1 MVYFDNASTTAPHYF
16 AKDYAWMWGNSN
28 SPHGLGMK
36 ARQQLEAAREGVK
49 ACLGVSSG
57 KVIFG
62 HSASQLLNNFA
73 AYRLNSFCNKQEHD
87 SVYSF
92 CYDINKLD
100 LNHHA
105 PKAIFHQYVNQLSG
119 EIYNIEDIC
128 EQIST
133 SYDFFC
139 SDLTAAIG
147 KVPIPKNLNSWW
159 CDMVVFSAHKFHGPK
174 GVGIMWVSDNLAEHL
189 ALSNDSKNEYGFY
202 HGTTDVPSI
211 VASVQALVAA
221 QYNVEAIEKH
231 STKLLDHL
239 EKKLIENG
247 INYHLVWNE
256 HKTNAINLIT
266 LYGINADALV
276 QYLSTKEIYISP
288 AASACAENHDYRV
301 AMALGLTK
309 EEAEHSIRVS
319 FSLENTLE
327 DVDKFVDGV
336 KKFKEM
342 FV

>member
-1 MVYFDNASTTAPHYF
+1 MVYFDNAATTQPHYF

-28 SPHGLGMK
+28 SPHGFGMK

-62 HSASQLLNNFA
+62 HSASQLLSNFA
-73 AYRLNSFCNKQEHD
+73 DYGPSSFCDKKEHD

-92 CYDINKLD
+92 CLD
-100 LNHHA
+100 VNNLN
-105 PKAIFHQYVNQLSG
+105 PIYRSNKAIFHQYVNQLSG
-119 EIYNIEDIC
+119 LIYDIVRVGK
-128 EQIST
+128 QAQADG
-133 SYDFFC
+133 YFFC

-147 KVPIPKNLNSWW
+147 KVPIPKNLDKW

-174 GVGIMWVSDNLAEHL
+174 GVGIMWMSDDLASCL
-189 ALSNDSKNEYGFY
+189 CLSNDSKNEYGFY

-221 QYNVEAIEKH
+221 QCNVEAMEKH
-231 STKLLDHL
+231 STELLDHL
-239 EKKLIENG
+239 EEKLIENG
-247 INYHLVWNE
+247 INHHLVWDE

-276 QYLSTKEIYISP
+276 QYLSTKGIYISP
-288 AASACAENHDYRV
+288 AASACAEEGDYRV
-301 AMALGLTK
+301 AMALGLSK

-319 FSLENTLE
+319 FSLENTLKDIDE
-327 DVDKFVDGV
+327 FVDGV

>member
-1 MVYFDNASTTAPHYF
+1 MVYFDNAATTAPHYF

-28 SPHGLGMK
+28 SSHGFGMK
-36 ARQQLEAAREGVK
+36 TRQQLEAAREGVK

-62 HSASQLLNNFA
+62 HSASQLLSNFA
-73 AYRLNSFCNKQEHD
+73 AYRLNSFCDKQEHD

-92 CYDINKLD
+92 CYDIHKL
-100 LNHHA
+100 NPNYHT

-119 EIYNIEDIC
+119 EVYDIENIGKQAKVDG
-128 EQIST
+128 
-133 SYDFFC
+133 YFFC
-139 SDLTAAIG
+139 SDFTAAIG
-147 KVPIPKNLNSWW
+147 KERIPPHLDKW

-189 ALSNDSKNEYGFY
+189 GLSKDSKNEYGFY

-221 QYNVEAIEKH
+221 QYNVEAMRIH
-231 STKLLDHL
+231 STMLREYLESKLN
-239 EKKLIENG
+239 END
-247 INYHLVWNE
+247 IIYKCMKAEN
-256 HKTNAINLIT
+256 KTDSINLIT
-266 LYGINADALV
+266 LQDINTDALV

-319 FSLENTLE
+319 FSLENTLKDIDE
-327 DVDKFVDGV
+327 FVDGV

>member
-1 MVYFDNASTTAPHYF
+1 MVYLDNAATTKPHYF

-28 SPHGLGMK
+28 SPHGFGMK

-62 HSASQLLNNFA
+62 HSASQLLSMFA
-73 AYRLNSFCNKQEHD
+73 CCGLNSFCDKQEHD

-92 CYDINKLD
+92 CYDIHKL
-100 LNHHA
+100 NPNYHT

-119 EIYNIEDIC
+119 EVYDIGNIGKQAKADG
-128 EQIST
+128 
-133 SYDFFC
+133 YFFC
-139 SDLTAAIG
+139 SDFTAAIG
-147 KVPIPKNLNSWW
+147 KERIPPHLDKW

-174 GVGIMWVSDNLAEHL
+174 GVGIMWVSDNLAKYL
-189 ALSNDSKNEYGFY
+189 ALSEDSKNEYGFY

-221 QYNVEAIEKH
+221 QYNVEAIQLH
-231 STKLLDHL
+231 STMLMGSLKTKL
-239 EKKLIENG
+239 KENG
-247 INYHLVWNE
+247 IDYTLIRNCSKN
-256 HKTNAINLIT
+256 NATNLIT

-276 QYLSTKEIYISP
+276 QYLSTKGIYISP
-288 AASACAENHDYRV
+288 AASACSENHDYRV
-301 AMALGLTK
+301 PMAHGLTQ
-309 EEAEHSIRVS
+309 EEAKQSIRVS
-319 FSLENTLE
+319 FSLENTLKDIDE
-327 DVDKFVDGV
+327 FVDGV

>member
-1 MVYFDNASTTAPHYF
+1 MVYFDNAATTKPHYF

-28 SPHGLGMK
+28 SPHGFGMK
-36 ARQQLEAAREGVK
+36 TRQQLEAAREGVK

-62 HSASQLLNNFA
+62 HSASQLLSNFA
-73 AYRLNSFCNKQEHD
+73 AYRLNSFCDKQEHD

-92 CYDINKLD
+92 CYDIHKL
-100 LNHHA
+100 NQNYHA

-128 EQIST
+128 EQTSA

-189 ALSNDSKNEYGFY
+189 SLSKDSKNEYGFY

-221 QYNVEAIEKH
+221 QYNVEAMRIH
-231 STKLLDHL
+231 STMLREYLENKLN
-239 EKKLIENG
+239 END
-247 INYHLVWNE
+247 IIYKCMKAEN
-256 HKTNAINLIT
+256 KTDNINLIT
-266 LYGINADALV
+266 LQDINADALV

-301 AMALGLTK
+301 AMALGLTQ

-319 FSLENTLE
+319 FSLENTLKDIDE
-327 DVDKFVDGV
+327 FVDGV

>member
-1 MVYFDNASTTAPHYF
+1 MVYFDNAATTQPDYF
-16 AKDYAWMWGNSN
+16 AEDYSWAWGNSN
-28 SPHGLGMK
+28 SPHGFGMK
-36 ARQQLEAAREGVK
+36 ARQQLEVSREGVK

-62 HSASQLLNNFA
+62 HSASQLLSNFA
-73 AYRLNSFCNKQEHD
+73 LCGLNSFCNKKEHD

-92 CYDINKLD
+92 CYDLNKL
-100 LNHHA
+100 NPNYHT
-105 PKAIFHQYVNQLSG
+105 PKAVFHQYVNQLSG
-119 EIYNIEDIC
+119 EVYDIESIGKQAKVDG
-128 EQIST
+128 
-133 SYDFFC
+133 YFFC
-139 SDLTAAIG
+139 SDFTAAIG
-147 KVPIPKNLNSWW
+147 KVRIPKNLDKW
-159 CDMVVFSAHKFHGPK
+159 CDMVVFSAHKLHGPK
-174 GVGIMWVSDNLAEHL
+174 GVGIMWVSDNLAKHL
-189 ALSNDSKNEYGFY
+189 GLSKDSKNEYGFY
-202 HGTTDVPSI
+202 HGTTDVPAI
-211 VASVQALVAA
+211 MASVQALVAA
-221 QYNVEAIEKH
+221 QCNVDAMEKH
-231 STKLLDHL
+231 STELLDHL

-301 AMALGLTK
+301 AMALGLSK
-309 EEAEHSIRVS
+309 EEAEQSVRVS